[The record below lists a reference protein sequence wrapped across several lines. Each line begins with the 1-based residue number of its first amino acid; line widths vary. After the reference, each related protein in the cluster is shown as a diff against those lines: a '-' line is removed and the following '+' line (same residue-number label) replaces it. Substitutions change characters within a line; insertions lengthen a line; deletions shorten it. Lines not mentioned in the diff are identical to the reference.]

1 MIKNSWAQKQTACLP
16 AEPQQAQDPGLIM
29 NTAHINAAL
38 QTIKYALEN
47 GAKPFLLSTHLGQ
60 PNGKKKNKKFFMAPV
75 ANAVEEKIGR
85 PVQVIKGAKNLGGL
99 APSASLLCPDI
110 DPKASSP

>member
-47 GAKPFLLSTHLGQ
+47 GAKPVVLCSHLGR
-60 PNGKKKNKKFFMAPV
+60 PSGEKTEKSSMAPAAKV
-75 ANAVEEKIGR
+75 VEKSLAG
-85 PVQVIKGAKNLGGL
+85 LG
-99 APSASLLCPDI
+99 S
-110 DPKASSP
+110 